1 MAEQNSTFQQ
11 TYTPGSDIS
20 VGFETS
26 QLIWGRTGN
35 DFLLGF
41 QKVNPGLF
49 PTQIDYL
56 LGDVAV
62 DDSRGRQWRDT
73 FALGDWQKSYYAN
86 NSAATIYGLNEYAVI
101 TDFNPSLDRVQ
112 LFGNAN
118 NYRLLNV
125 GTGTLL
131 LLQKPTGLDVVAFF
145 LGTPSLN
152 LNASYMEYKGNTAT
166 PRTTPQIQ
174 QRSFGTAGYDLAFAT
189 TTDPTGNVYQAGG
202 THGSL
207 PGGVNNNETRDNAIV
222 KYDPQGNV
230 LWSKQF
236 GSNRF
241 DTIYGMKTDAQGN
254 LYVSGTTFG
263 NLYAP
268 KSGEVGD
275 AFVVKL
281 NPNGQEIWT
290 RQFGYPNGPSFVNS
304 SFSLDVDAS
313 GSVYLS
319 GVSARTQGL
328 DPLPRDDFWVTKYD
342 PNGTRQWF
350 TEFGTSDYDEP
361 YALAVSNDG
370 SIYAAGW
377 TFANFAA
384 PNQGAYDSA
393 IAKLNP
399 DGTVAWRRQL
409 GSNDYEWTWGADTD
423 SQGNLYVSG
432 YTLGSLPGNTNA
444 GSFDAFLAKYDKDGN
459 QIWIKQFGTAGDDQ
473 AFKLTIDSSD
483 RIFVTGYTDSNLGG
497 PNTGNYDA
505 WVARYDT
512 NGNRQWI
519 RQFGTNENEQ
529 GYGITTD
536 NTGNVFVTG
545 VTQGSL
551 GATNAGS
558 FDSWIAKYNAAGT
571 LQSFGPAAPAT
582 STLSTFAVGNT
593 NGNPNVTDPLA
604 SLVLRAVFGSF
615 LVQQNLPVGTG
626 GPTGANV
633 EDLLRQPLVPGIPAG
648 VLSTNPSLLSFNALS
663 NLNALTSPLSIRRTA
678 QATKE
683 QQLSNTDNLFQGTDV
698 NEKVNGRG
706 GNDRLAGMGG
716 TDIVKGG
723 AGDDKLIGGKG
734 RDLLVGGAGADLFI
748 LGGSS
753 TDEIADFNFAEG
765 DRIALRGDLSFKQLS
780 IVQGIGVNSSSTFIQ
795 KGENILAIL
804 EGVQANQ
811 LTQSA
816 FV

>member
-615 LVQQNLPVGTG
+615 LVQQNLPVGSG